1 MWIAAGL
8 ALSVVTKPAPRRPAL
23 GSVALAAAATDAG
36 TVAVEMTDAGRIIRP
51 TPPAERTVDG
61 GTLITPTPPS
71 ADTVELLR
79 LRGEVELLKQR
90 TAALEQQLELQR
102 QQEAQTQ
109 AIVHQLEGL
118 RAEVESGNAAQAE
131 RERAAAAQVA
141 KGQGAVNALMGAVT
155 QLQVGDSNIEGALHA
170 AEAAGLTPVAQQDL
184 YMARQSLANGDLR
197 IATNYILQAIDDSQY
212 AR

>member
-1 MWIAAGL
+1 
-8 ALSVVTKPAPRRPAL
+8 
-23 GSVALAAAATDAG
+23 VALAAAATDAG

-79 LRGEVELLKQR
+79 LRGEVEALKQR

-141 KGQGAVNALMGAVT
+141 KGQGAVDALMGAVT

-197 IATNYILQAIDDSQY
+197 IATNYILQAINDSQY